1 MEFTSEMGRAENT
14 RERMQPVEGEKGSRA
29 LGELGD
35 AQSGCAV
42 QSGTAREIGRG
53 RTRKA

>member
-1 MEFTSEMGRAENT
+1 MGRAENT